1 MYDIF
6 LIFLGGM
13 VGSTH
18 CLGMCG
24 PLALALGLNQPS
36 RSANLRRQLLF
47 SSGRLFTYGCLGVG
61 AGFFGFLLRDQ
72 QATAINLQAMLALL
86 AGLGLA
92 AIGLATAGIVN
103 FPLPKLIPT
112 GCGVSPLM
120 TFLRSRDH
128 GGVLLAGVL
137 TGFLP
142 CGLVYAFLA
151 LCASTGQPLE
161 SFARMIAFGAGT
173 VPMMVA
179 AGVTGGQLG
188 PAARTWLLR
197 VGSWSLI
204 VTGVLTIARGVAFL
218 TADSAESAACPFC
231 SPLE

>member
-1 MYDIF
+1 MYDIV

-36 RSANLRRQLLF
+36 RSANLKRQLLF
-47 SSGRLFTYGCLGVG
+47 SCGRLFTYGCLGVA
-61 AGFFGFLLRDQ
+61 AGFCGFLLRDR
-72 QATAINLQAMLALL
+72 QATAINLQAALALV

-92 AIGLATAGIVN
+92 AIGLATAGVIKL
-103 FPLPKLIPT
+103 PLPKLMPT

-120 TFLRSRDH
+120 TFLRSRDRA
-128 GGVLLAGVL
+128 GVLLAGVL

-142 CGLVYAFLA
+142 CGLVYSFLT

-188 PAARTWLLR
+188 PAARSWLLR
-197 VGSWSLI
+197 VGSWSL
-204 VTGVLTIARGVAFL
+204 VATGMLTIARGVAFL
-218 TADSAESAACPFC
+218 MADEAASACPFC
-231 SPLE
+231 LP

>member
-1 MYDIF
+1 MTDLV

-47 SSGRLFTYGCLGVG
+47 SSGRLFTYGCLGVA
-61 AGFFGFLLRDQ
+61 AGFFGFLLREQ
-72 QATAINLQAMLALL
+72 QAAVINLQAALALV
-86 AGLGLA
+86 AGLGLT
-92 AIGLATAGIVN
+92 AIGLATAGVVR
-103 FPLPKLIPT
+103 FPFPQLMPA

-120 TFLRSRDH
+120 TFLRSRDRAS
-128 GGVLLAGVL
+128 VLLAGVL

-142 CGLVYAFLA
+142 CGLVYAFLT

-161 SFARMIAFGAGT
+161 SFVRMSAFGAGT
-173 VPMMVA
+173 APMMVA
-179 AGVTGGQLG
+179 AGMTGGQLG
-188 PAARTWLLR
+188 LAARTWLLR
-197 VGSWSLI
+197 VGSWSLV
-204 VTGVLTIARGVAFL
+204 VTGLLTIARGMAFL
-218 TADSAESAACPFC
+218 TAEGGAPTACPFC
-231 SPLE
+231 LP